1 VKEHERIEEA
11 LKESEER
18 YRAVMEQSVEAI
30 YPYDAQTK
38 RVLESNEAFRRM
50 MGYTEEDELIGRQI
64 YDFIDH
70 HKEDIEANIRRSLQ
84 EKRRHIGERR
94 YRRKDGTV
102 IVVDTSASVISY
114 NGKMALCAISRDI
127 TERKRFEE
135 ALREREALP
144 LPHPERLGYHH
155 HPRGGRHHPLRQ
167 PRH

>member
-1 VKEHERIEEA
+1 MKEHERIEEA

-30 YPYDAQTK
+30 YLYDAQTK

-50 MGYTEEDELIGRQI
+50 MGYTEEELIGRQI

-70 HKEDIEANIRRSLQ
+70 AKEDIEANIRRSLQ

-94 YRRKDGTV
+94 YRRKDGRL
-102 IVVDTSASVISY
+102 IVVNTSASVISY
-114 NGKMALCAISRDI
+114 NGKTALCAVSRDI

-135 ALREREALP
+135 AL
-144 LPHPERLGYHH
+144 
-155 HPRGGRHHPLRQ
+155 
-167 PRH
+167 